1 MASLQDLIQKY
12 ISEVARTTDKNQ
24 AAKDVVSK
32 LKGLQ
37 YTGSDT
43 NIPKADLLSTLRV
56 VKGSANDS
64 HIELIDAIIATLE
77 KDSAE

>member
-12 ISEVARTTDKNQ
+12 ISEVANINDKNQ
-24 AAKDVVSK
+24 AVKGVALK
-32 LKGLQ
+32 LKGLK
-37 YTGSDT
+37 YSESNT
-43 NIPKADLLSTLRV
+43 NIPKADLLSALRV

-64 HIELIDAIIATLE
+64 HVELIDAIIATLE